1 MEVPTLLPSKSALTR
16 PIKVFHFADTHFG
29 VENYGRLDPAT
40 GLNTR
45 LLDFSRTLN
54 TAIDAALE
62 RGAQLAVFA
71 GDAYKARDPS
81 QTHQREFAKCIRRLT
96 ERGVP
101 VVMLTGNHDI
111 PAMRGRAHAMEIYR
125 TLGAAGVH
133 ILSAP
138 ETMVVE
144 TTGGPVQIAA
154 LPYLMKG
161 FLLAREEFAG
171 LTVDEAR
178 EAIEEKYRE
187 HVEALASQC
196 DPALPTVL
204 MGHFWVRGARL
215 SAWQQGYFHSSEPQ
229 VDATALA
236 REPFDYVA
244 LGHIHRHQD
253 LNPGAYPSVVYSGSP
268 DCIDFGERNEK
279 KGFVMVDLVK
289 GAATWEFVPTQC
301 CRAFLEIDVD
311 ADNDTP
317 TETVLE
323 EIGKHDVQGAI
334 VRLTYH
340 LSAEQLPFVR
350 EREIKAALAEAFV
363 IVSIRRDV
371 KRDSRLREQ
380 VLHDSLDPS
389 AALAHYLDQSERGRK
404 RKDELMRYAD
414 ALFEELRREESV
426 R

>member
-1 MEVPTLLPSKSALTR
+1 M
-16 PIKVFHFADTHFG
+16 HFADTHFG

-54 TAIDAALE
+54 AAIDIALQ
-62 RGAQLAVFA
+62 RDIHLAVFA

-111 PAMRGRAHAMEIYR
+111 PGIRGRAHAMEIYR
-125 TLGAAGVH
+125 TLRVADVH
-133 ILSAP
+133 ILQSP
-138 ETMVVE
+138 DLLVVQ
-144 TTGGPVQIAA
+144 TAAGPVQIAA

-171 LTVDEAR
+171 LTVEQAR
-178 EAIEEKYRE
+178 EAIEQKYRAHISE
-187 HVEALASQC
+187 LAERA
-196 DPALPTVL
+196 DPHLPTVL
-204 MGHFWVRGARL
+204 MGHFWVREARL
-215 SAWQQGYFHSSEPQ
+215 SAWQQGYFHASEPQ
-229 VDATALA
+229 VSVADLA
-236 REPFDYVA
+236 VPAFDYVA

-253 LNPGAYPSVVYSGSP
+253 LNEGAYPAVVYSGSP

-279 KGFVMVDLVK
+279 KGFVLVELSR
-289 GAATWEFVPTQC
+289 GETTWEFVPI
-301 CRAFLEIDVD
+301 RGRREFLEIDVD

-323 EIGKHDVQGAI
+323 AVGRHDLRGSI
-334 VRLTYH
+334 VRLTYR
-340 LSAEQLPFVR
+340 LSAERLPMVR
-350 EREIKAALAEAFV
+350 ERELRAALSEAFL
-363 IVSIRRDV
+363 IVAIRRDV
-371 KRDSRLREQ
+371 RRDSRLRER
-380 VLHDSLDPS
+380 VLHESLDP
-389 AALAHYLDQSERGRK
+389 ATALGLFLDQSERGRK
-404 RKDELMRYAD
+404 RKDDLMGYAEL
-414 ALFEELRREESV
+414 LFEELRREEAL